1 MNTPDSLDALRRA
14 NPRSAEGFDHLVGAA
29 ALDVRARIAAD
40 PAPRSRPTGRAALTV
55 RSSRGVAVGALL
67 AAAVAAAAVLTV
79 VSPTGGPG
87 VGDAA
92 AAMKQ
97 AATVTAASAELSG
110 TAVVRLA
117 HKGETWSDTTMR
129 WNGGDLAVTSN
140 LPDREGRT
148 GGGLRLVDGT
158 LYGRDPRDGVWVAE
172 GSPANIDPES
182 GTTPAEH
189 LAALREDVGGT
200 TLQRIVGS
208 MTGLSTTELDDG
220 STRYAGKVAAG
231 LVARE
236 RGFKEGQSIRVL
248 PFGNV
253 AHGEAADPA
262 ALLDTSV
269 TVGADGVVREL
280 TVRWPGWIYT
290 VTYSGL
296 GTTAAP
302 AAPENARPLRRTTL
316 DVVPPRSHPGAGRLG
331 PPWSEPRGFRYGFL
345 RDSRSTF
352 ASCFATVGPCS
363 LTVRATAGPCFLAE
377 RRAAWTMA
385 RRCSG
390 GIFFHPCC
398 AFMATSRTLNAGT
411 YPEA

>member
-67 AAAVAAAAVLTV
+67 AAALAAAAVLTV

-117 HKGETWSDTTMR
+117 HEGETWSDTTMR

-182 GTTPAEH
+182 GTTPAEY

-208 MTGLSTTELDDG
+208 MTGLSTTARRRIDPVRREGRGRPRRPRARLQGGAVDPRPSLRQRRSRRGGG
-220 STRYAGKVAAG
+220 SRGAARHVRYSRRRRRHPRAHGPLAG
-231 LVARE
+231 LE
-236 RGFKEGQSIRVL
+236 L
-248 PFGNV
+248 
-253 AHGEAADPA
+253 HGH
-262 ALLDTSV
+262 V
-269 TVGADGVVREL
+269 
-280 TVRWPGWIYT
+280 
-290 VTYSGL
+290 
-296 GTTAAP
+296 
-302 AAPENARPLRRTTL
+302 
-316 DVVPPRSHPGAGRLG
+316 LG
-331 PPWSEPRGFRYGFL
+331 PRHDGRPRG
-345 RDSRSTF
+345 
-352 ASCFATVGPCS
+352 P
-363 LTVRATAGPCFLAE
+363 
-377 RRAAWTMA
+377 
-385 RRCSG
+385 
-390 GIFFHPCC
+390 
-398 AFMATSRTLNAGT
+398 
-411 YPEA
+411 